1 MYYIT
6 AYTCSML
13 MFCLFNVDL
22 KKSTKK
28 VDVSRKLFV
37 INIFVISM
45 KHNLV
50 YSGTN
55 DLF

>member
-1 MYYIT
+1 
-6 AYTCSML
+6 ML
-13 MFCLFNVDL
+13 MFCLFNVDV

-28 VDVSRKLFV
+28 VDVSPKRFV